1 MCTTLEKLEVL
12 DRETGMMLDELTY
25 EVRQLFPEDK
35 IPVSLMTTIY
45 LSAKLNYPLQ
55 LAAAMN
61 EIPNPDLRNYVMN
74 MARADI
80 CMLVYLT
87 QLSKIV
93 IILTITFGQ
102 DFMLFCKLRRYQTIR
117 NINNRTAEDI
127 EISGGFLKALAV
139 AFSTALIQCIDIS
152 SFRLRTEIL

>member
-12 DRETGMMLDELTY
+12 DRETGIMLDELTY

-74 MARADI
+74 MITLDWSQVTGTSFDGAKKI
-80 CMLVYLT
+80 CSEKIPLVHFNREAK
-87 QLSKIV
+87 LSPIDNACDLFK
-93 IILTITFGQ
+93 FGG
-102 DFMLFCKLRRYQTIR
+102 Y
-117 NINNRTAEDI
+117 
-127 EISGGFLKALAV
+127 
-139 AFSTALIQCIDIS
+139 
-152 SFRLRTEIL
+152 

>member
-12 DRETGMMLDELTY
+12 DRETGIMLDELTY

-74 MARADI
+74 MTDHSSS
-80 CMLVYLT
+80 LLEVN
-87 QLSKIV
+87 
-93 IILTITFGQ
+93 GQ
-102 DFMLFCKLRRYQTIR
+102 GRSET
-117 NINNRTAEDI
+117 INNNV
-127 EISGGFLKALAV
+127 KAV
-139 AFSTALIQCIDIS
+139 RAL
-152 SFRLRTEIL
+152 